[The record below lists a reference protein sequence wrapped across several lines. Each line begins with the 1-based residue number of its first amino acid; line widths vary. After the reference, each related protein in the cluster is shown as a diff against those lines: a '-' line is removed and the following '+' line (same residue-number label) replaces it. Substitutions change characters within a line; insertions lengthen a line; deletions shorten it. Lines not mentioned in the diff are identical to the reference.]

1 MIEADAG
8 KAAWTRAMF
17 QQFLERKNMRF
28 RVITT
33 VAAPQTPIAFY
44 VVQVKGDA
52 AYLANLAVAL
62 EWRRKSVAT
71 LALEKVTD
79 WSRQRGFRRI
89 ELHVQEENL
98 AAQLLYK
105 KNGFMAVDIIHRHYR
120 GQDGYAMRKEL

>member
-1 MIEADAG
+1 
-8 KAAWTRAMF
+8 MF